1 MIDERG
7 ARSEQADLQARLE
20 RLDDA
25 LRRAEAEK
33 AASDA
38 PAAAQKGRS
47 HALRVGMNAV
57 SEFVGAVLVG
67 GLIGWQADK
76 WLGTGPWLLILLLG
90 FGVAAGFYNVYRVA
104 RPKAVPDAENL
115 DPDA

>member
-1 MIDERG
+1 MIDDNG
-7 ARSEQADLQARLE
+7 ARVDPTDLRARLE

-25 LRRAEAEK
+25 LRRAEAEQV
-33 AASDA
+33 A
-38 PAAAQKGRS
+38 PVTTAAQRGRS
-47 HALRVGMNAV
+47 HAMRVGLNAV

-67 GLIGWQADK
+67 GLLGWQADR

-104 RPKAVPDAENL
+104 RPKAVAGAENL

>member
-38 PAAAQKGRS
+38 PAAGQKGRS